1 MAREAAPGSRRRG
14 RQEPAV
20 LGARNVRT
28 RRWYMYQLKREVPV
42 QTAPLKLYLTEDSRE
57 AALAFSEKRKP
68 GPFKGR

>member
-1 MAREAAPGSRRRG
+1 
-14 RQEPAV
+14 V